1 MSSLEREIF
10 KKPQLPLES
19 IREDEGN
26 FNNTPPSQRQSSSSQ
41 KYSPNE
47 WQDYFDESIN
57 LNISG
62 TNDVFRIYKTD
73 SVKPDGPLFLMHHG
87 AGSSALSFGW
97 VAKHIRELTQ
107 GEYGVI
113 AIDCRGHG
121 ATKTEDELDF
131 SLERMSTDLIAII
144 RAIVKE
150 NQDVVLV
157 GHSMGGSVVVNVAH
171 KRVLKNIMGVTVIDV
186 VEGSAI
192 DALSS
197 MTRILNSRPKQFNT
211 YEQAVQWSIQS
222 NTLMNLA
229 SAKLSIPPLLTSTDN
244 KLKWITDL
252 SKTQPYWS
260 EWFTGLSEKFLN
272 SGTAKLLILAGTDRL
287 DKPLIIGQMQG
298 KFQLEIFPDSGHFV
312 QEDVPM
318 KTATCLIEFFRRNRR
333 LILPPKVF
341 SK

>member
-19 IREDEGN
+19 IRADEEN
-26 FNNTPPSQRQSSSSQ
+26 FNNIPPSQRQRSSSQ

-57 LNISG
+57 LNISR

-87 AGSSALSFGW
+87 AGSSGLSFGW
-97 VAKHIRELTQ
+97 VAKHIKELTK

-131 SLERMSTDLIAII
+131 SLEL
-144 RAIVKE
+144 
-150 NQDVVLV
+150 
-157 GHSMGGSVVVNVAH
+157 VVNVAH

-211 YEQAVQWSIQS
+211 YEQAIQWSIQS

-229 SAKLSIPPLLTSTDN
+229 SAKLSIPPLLTSADN

-298 KFQLEIFPDSGHFV
+298 KFQLEIFTDSGHFV

-318 KTATCLIEFFRRNRR
+318 KTATCLIEFFRRNHR